1 MPTGPGPAG
10 GADAA
15 DRADLA
21 DAVDLMLAGALLR
34 AGMGHMA
41 YDALGDRLATL
52 SRLVIGDRP

>member
-21 DAVDLMLAGALLR
+21 EAVDLMLAGALLR